1 MSHNIESFK
10 VASTLAA
17 FRIVGMGPTA
27 ETVVYPTATSTPILG
42 VSIDTVLDTTSALPV
57 KTHGLQKV
65 TFNDTVAAAG
75 LVTADTNGNAV
86 PYTAATAASWYVG
99 VLVGAAVTA
108 TGTVA
113 NIMIMPG
120 YASTSA

>member
-17 FRIVGMGPTA
+17 FRIVGIAPTA

-42 VSIDTVLDTTSALPV
+42 VSIDTVLDTTSSIPV

-65 TFNDTVAAAG
+65 TFNDTVSAQG
-75 LVTADTNGNAV
+75 LVTADSSGYAV